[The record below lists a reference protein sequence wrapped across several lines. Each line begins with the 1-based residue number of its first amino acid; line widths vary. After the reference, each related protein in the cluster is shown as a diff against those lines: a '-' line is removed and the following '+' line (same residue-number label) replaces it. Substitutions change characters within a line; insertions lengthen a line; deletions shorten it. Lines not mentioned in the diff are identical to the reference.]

1 MSRNDRNGHRRRIL
15 RARVRAMG
23 LPCAL
28 CGRPIDYDL
37 PAGDPW
43 SYELDEIVP
52 VSLGGSE
59 LDPDNVQPAHRICNQ
74 RKGNR
79 LFYVAESEGD
89 VGASPCDEAERPQ
102 ASQDWTA

>member
-15 RARVRAMG
+15 RQRVKALG
-23 LPCAL
+23 LPCAI
-28 CGRPIDYDL
+28 CGRPIDYSL
-37 PAGDPW
+37 PPLHPW

-59 LDPDNVQPAHRICNQ
+59 LDPNNVQPSHRICNE

-79 LFYVAESEGD
+79 IGFTCETG
-89 VGASPCDEAERPQ
+89 GRPKRKTPKPN